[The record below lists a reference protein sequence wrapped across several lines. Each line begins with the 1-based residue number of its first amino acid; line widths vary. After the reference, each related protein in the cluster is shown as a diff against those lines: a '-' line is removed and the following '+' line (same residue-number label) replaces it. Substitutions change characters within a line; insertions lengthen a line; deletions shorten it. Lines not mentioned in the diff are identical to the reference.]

1 MTINRELTVTKSIQI
16 KAARMKVWAALTTP
30 PTIRQYLYGAETI
43 TDWKVGSP
51 IVFQGEVQGQKWQDK
66 GTILEIQLGQLLR
79 YSYWSGYC
87 GMEDLPENY
96 AMVTYRLESKAGG
109 TLLTIT
115 QEGYASEESR
125 QSSENGWKSILH
137 KIKEIVEAAWR

>member
-66 GTILEIQLGQLLR
+66 GTIMEIEPGELLR

-87 GMEDLPENY
+87 GLEDLPENY
-96 AMVTYRLESKAGG
+96 ALVTYRLEPKDGD

-115 QEGYASEESR
+115 QQGYASEESR
-125 QSSENGWKSILH
+125 QSSENGWNSILE
-137 KIKEIVEAAWR
+137 KIKTIVEAV